1 MDNNCNCARCQSK
14 RYGYVVFDEK
24 EYYKEDSMNMYV
36 LCRQDLDKFTQSYK
50 FVQGMHAVA
59 EYLLRN
65 KTEWNNGTM
74 IALAVKDVHQLEHWK
89 RKLEFQGITCSAFYE
104 PDIGN
109 EMTAIACVAEE
120 DTFKGLRLIQ

>member
-1 MDNNCNCARCQSK
+1 
-14 RYGYVVFDEK
+14 
-24 EYYKEDSMNMYV
+24 
-36 LCRQDLDKFTQSYK
+36 
-50 FVQGMHAVA
+50 MHAVA

-89 RKLEFQGITCSAFYE
+89 RKLEFQGITYSAFYE

-109 EMTAIACVAEE
+109 EMTAVTCVADE
-120 DTFKGLRLIQ
+120 DTFKGLQLI